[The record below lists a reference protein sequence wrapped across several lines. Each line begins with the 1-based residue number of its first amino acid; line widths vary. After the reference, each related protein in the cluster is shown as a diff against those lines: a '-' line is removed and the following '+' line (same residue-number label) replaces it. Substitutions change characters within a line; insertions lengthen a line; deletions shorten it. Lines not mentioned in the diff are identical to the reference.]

1 VRDFLKGTDLLLRA
15 KEKTPLR
22 LVEVNP
28 DTSLLCYHNII
39 LPGKHI
45 ITPSPNVLGGT
56 RPLCKI
62 TNCRSNALSMNIQT
76 VDTSEYMKD
85 HI

>member
-1 VRDFLKGTDLLLRA
+1 M
-15 KEKTPLR
+15 
-22 LVEVNP
+22 
-28 DTSLLCYHNII
+28 
-39 LPGKHI
+39 

-76 VDTSEYMKD
+76 VNTYERSNLNEGRHEDMIIIAVIHATRSCEIKA
-85 HI
+85 